1 MPLHRAMK
9 AVIRAGTR
17 AGRGVQGVDAPGPA
31 KGRHDTFCLVHNSLL
46 HHPDAALS
54 SDARSADSVR
64 SFLKRSKK
72 GRFNEEEV
80 AQKEAEQ
87 AQKLAEEKAL
97 AEAITVG
104 ARCEVR
110 MAGQPLKRGTVMY
123 VGLAEFKPG
132 YWIGIKYDEP
142 LGKHDGSVNGQ
153 RYFECQPKYG
163 AFVKP
168 QHITVGDFPEEDY
181 GLEDEM

>member
-1 MPLHRAMK
+1 MK
-9 AVIRAGTR
+9 GCR
-17 AGRGVQGVDAPGPA
+17 
-31 KGRHDTFCLVHNSLL
+31 DTFCLVRNSLL
-46 HHPDAALS
+46 HHPHAALS
-54 SDARSADSVR
+54 SDARSTDSVR

-123 VGLAEFKPG
+123 VGECRAPLLWLPDPG
-132 YWIGIKYDEP
+132 VSG
-142 LGKHDGSVNGQ
+142 
-153 RYFECQPKYG
+153 
-163 AFVKP
+163 
-168 QHITVGDFPEEDY
+168 VG
-181 GLEDEM
+181 GGC